1 MEPLIPASKIANLN
15 AGEIVGIVSRE
26 NNVAYGD
33 YHPNVFN
40 CKITLDNKVI
50 ELEKKQYKE
59 LPEFYTFGSTTDKN
73 YFLLKNMQK
82 IFSEV
87 ESILL

>member
-1 MEPLIPASKIANLN
+1 MEPLIRASKIANLN
-15 AGEIVGIVSRE
+15 AGEIVGIVLRE
-26 NNVAYGD
+26 NNVAYGE
-33 YHPNVFN
+33 YRPNVFN
-40 CKITLDNKVI
+40 CKIKLDNKVI

>member
-1 MEPLIPASKIANLN
+1 M
-15 AGEIVGIVSRE
+15 
-26 NNVAYGD
+26 
-33 YHPNVFN
+33 

-87 ESILL
+87 ELILL